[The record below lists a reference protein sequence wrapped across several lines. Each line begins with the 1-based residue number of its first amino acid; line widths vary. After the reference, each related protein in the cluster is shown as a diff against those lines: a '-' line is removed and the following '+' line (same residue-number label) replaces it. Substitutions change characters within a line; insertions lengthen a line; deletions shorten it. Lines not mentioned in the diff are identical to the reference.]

1 MYNTSLTTAGLNP
14 QSPEKN
20 IYHLQMWRRGNA
32 LRCIC
37 LPVHNALTFESYDLE
52 SSFPVCIIVIS
63 VNRNGTEISV
73 NDRIMNPLT
82 KVETETQKSAQT

>member
-52 SSFPVCIIVIS
+52 SSFFGMQVHLQNLQVKFMYQGQGC
-63 VNRNGTEISV
+63 RNKKT
-73 NDRIMNPLT
+73 
-82 KVETETQKSAQT
+82 